1 MFAEVGLLGEVFF
14 LFLLTAEEEV
24 LVALVDGGGSGF
36 EAVPNFF
43 ALLFGYGAGFAK
55 FLMKLLQCVESGD
68 HIFVFGELFGRFAK
82 ARFDFEVLFEIV
94 GAHFVVDAQEIIEL
108 LDVVVKVFPRFGDL
122 LGGDV
127 ANFLPFG
134 LQGLEAIVLLV
145 DVFGLRH
152 HLFDFLDD
160 IELALQVG
168 LAGCFGFCRDFGAH
182 FFDGSHETLIFLF
195 VGIGSGHEIFGIAAF
210 GYKGFAG
217 FEDFV
222 VVQTIEDVAQAVEN
236 GTIGRCGLLH
246 IPAKLGKNF
255 GFGGGC
261 GDLVGRFGRCVF
273 CFGGFDGDVG
283 GRRGIFRNRGLRSRG
298 VTFEGLCSYFELGG
312 VEFTHESVRVRS

>member
-1 MFAEVGLLGEVFF
+1 M
-14 LFLLTAEEEV
+14 
-24 LVALVDGGGSGF
+24 
-36 EAVPNFF
+36 
-43 ALLFGYGAGFAK
+43 
-55 FLMKLLQCVESGD
+55 
-68 HIFVFGELFGRFAK
+68 
-82 ARFDFEVLFEIV
+82 
-94 GAHFVVDAQEIIEL
+94 
-108 LDVVVKVFPRFGDL
+108 
-122 LGGDV
+122 
-127 ANFLPFG
+127 
-134 LQGLEAIVLLV
+134 
-145 DVFGLRH
+145 
-152 HLFDFLDD
+152 
-160 IELALQVG
+160 
-168 LAGCFGFCRDFGAH
+168 AGCFRFCRDFGAH
-182 FFDGSHETLIFLF
+182 FFDGSHETLVFLF

-210 GYKGFAG
+210 GYKGFAS

-273 CFGGFDGDVG
+273 CFRGFDGDVG